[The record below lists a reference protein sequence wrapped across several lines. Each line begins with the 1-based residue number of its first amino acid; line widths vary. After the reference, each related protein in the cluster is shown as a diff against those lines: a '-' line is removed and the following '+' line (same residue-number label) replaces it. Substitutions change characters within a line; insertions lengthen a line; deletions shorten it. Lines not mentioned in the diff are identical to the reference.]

1 VGATIDVDV
10 NGDGRGDFI
19 AGAPGSDNSA
29 GAVFV
34 YSGIDGSLLF
44 QKNGQQFGD
53 RLGGS
58 VGLQGD
64 VNSDGK
70 ADFII
75 GAPGTNNSQGVT
87 LVYSGSTGSLLYQNG
102 GSATGDR
109 LGGSVGIMGDAT
121 ADGFAEFIV
130 GAPVA
135 ASAIGISYVYSG
147 ATGNLLYQ
155 RNGTS
160 GGEGFGSSA
169 AGAGDVNADGV
180 PDFIVG
186 APSADPGGRKD
197 AGSAYVYSGADGAL
211 LFQKD
216 GAAAF
221 DYLGSS
227 VAGAGDVDGDGKAD
241 FIISAPVASPGGLSY
256 AGSAY
261 VYSGATGLLIFQKD
275 GPVGGQFGYSVA
287 GAGDVD
293 GDGKA
298 DFIIGAF
305 LAFPGG
311 RYHAGSAFV
320 YSGATGALLFQK
332 DGAAAN
338 DWFGYSVAGAG
349 DVDGDGKADFIISAP
364 VASPGGRKD
373 AGSAYVYSG
382 ADGLLLIQ
390 KDGAAAFDY
399 LGSSVAGAGDVD
411 GDGVP
416 DFIIAASFAD
426 SGVHEEAGSAYL
438 YSGATGLLLFQ
449 KDGVSSA
456 EHLGSSV
463 AGAGDVDGNGKA
475 DFIIGAPAADP
486 GGLSDAGSAF
496 VYGLP
501 GCVATIGDMNGD
513 GMLTSLD
520 VVLLLN
526 CAFLGEGDCFV
537 CFADVNCDGILTSA
551 DVVLELNKVF
561 LHISFPC
568 GP

>member
-241 FIISAPVASPGGLSY
+241 FIISAPVASPGG
-256 AGSAY
+256 
-261 VYSGATGLLIFQKD
+261 
-275 GPVGGQFGYSVA
+275 
-287 GAGDVD
+287 
-293 GDGKA
+293 
-298 DFIIGAF
+298 
-305 LAFPGG
+305 
-311 RYHAGSAFV
+311 
-320 YSGATGALLFQK
+320 
-332 DGAAAN
+332 
-338 DWFGYSVAGAG
+338 
-349 DVDGDGKADFIISAP
+349 
-364 VASPGGRKD
+364 RKD